1 MPPCPHTSTTLPTIN
16 TPTRA
21 GYVCYSQS
29 TWTDH
34 HSHLKPTVCVRV
46 HSRCC
51 IGSQRVRRTRPS
63 DFHSLTHSRF
73 YNLWV
78 WTHTQRHVCTT
89 AVQHRTVSL
98 SQKVL
103 CLLPIPSS
111 SCLQPLAIL
120 LLSPQSC
127 LFLNVIQLEPYYVTF
142 LDWLLSLSTMHVF
155 PPCLSVILL

>member
-63 DFHSLTHSRF
+63 DSHSLTRSRF

-78 WTHTQRHVCTT
+78 WTHTMACVHHCSIAQNSFTISESSLPSAYSFLFLPAT
-89 AVQHRTVSL
+89 PGNPFTVSI
-98 SQKVL
+98 VMPFPECHIVGTIL
-103 CLLPIPSS
+103 CNLFR
-111 SCLQPLAIL
+111 LA
-120 LLSPQSC
+120 S
-127 LFLNVIQLEPYYVTF
+127 FT
-142 LDWLLSLSTMHVF
+142 
-155 PPCLSVILL
+155 